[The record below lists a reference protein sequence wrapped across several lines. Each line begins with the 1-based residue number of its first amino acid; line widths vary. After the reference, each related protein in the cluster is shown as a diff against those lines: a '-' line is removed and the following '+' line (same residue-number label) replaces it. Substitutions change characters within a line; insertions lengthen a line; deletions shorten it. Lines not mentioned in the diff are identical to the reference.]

1 MNDSGL
7 RILDVPQKTSLGSTL
22 NEIVSM
28 FCNKV
33 TSQCNDGV
41 KSDPKPN

>member
-1 MNDSGL
+1 MNNSGL
-7 RILDVPQKTSLGSTL
+7 RILDVPQKTSLGSL

-28 FCNKV
+28 FYDKV